1 MAKQASDAQGLAAEK
16 LKALQT
22 TLEKLD
28 KAYGLSL
35 IHI

>member
-22 TLEKLD
+22 TLEKFS
-28 KAYGLSL
+28 KTSFVIAGL
-35 IHI
+35 